1 MWLFA
6 WIINIFLS
14 LAWFRK
20 WGRNVSGWVLKGGI
34 EWNLPGHFEK
44 YQSTIIIIQNNF
56 SFQEQKD
63 RQIDFYFLN
72 LFNFEP
78 TFMKLSTTLKE
89 PKIWKYKAY
98 LNWK

>member
-20 WGRNVSGWVLKGGI
+20 WGRKVSGWILKGGI
-34 EWNLPGHFEK
+34 GWNLPGHFEK
-44 YQSTIIIIQNNF
+44 YQSIIILIQNNF
-56 SFQEQKD
+56 TFQEQKD
-63 RQIDFYFLN
+63 WQIDFYFLN

-78 TFMKLSTTLKE
+78 TFIKLSTSLKE
-89 PKIWKYKAY
+89 PQNIEV
-98 LNWK
+98 